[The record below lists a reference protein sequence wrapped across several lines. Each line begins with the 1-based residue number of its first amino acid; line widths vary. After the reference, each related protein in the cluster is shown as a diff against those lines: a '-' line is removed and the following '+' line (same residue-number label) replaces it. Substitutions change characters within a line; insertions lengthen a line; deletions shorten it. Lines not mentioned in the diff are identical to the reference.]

1 MANQQSYD
9 MRDRTCLV
17 TGATSGIGRETALD
31 LVRSGGR
38 VLIVARDRERGEA
51 VRSELAGA
59 AAPTGSVE
67 LFVADLAS
75 QRDVRDLAARVR
87 LGHERLDVLVHNA
100 GAVNRVRRVTADGI
114 ESTLAVNHLAPFLLT
129 ELLAPVLQATPG
141 ARVVTVSSYMHTRV
155 KQIPWEDMQSQH
167 AYSAARTYNLTKLM
181 NILFTYELARRCA
194 GTTITANALHPG
206 WPLKTNL
213 GREQHGA
220 GGMFDKITK
229 LFGSSAAKG
238 ARSSLYLA
246 SSPALVDASGG
257 YYAKCRPAT
266 SSKLSHDEV
275 TARQLWQRSAELSGT
290 TTPRAREGRR
300 QYPDG

>member
-114 ESTLAVNHLAPFLLT
+114 ESGVVPSVV
-129 ELLAPVLQATPG
+129 ELRGGGPVSELSQ
-141 ARVVTVSSYMHTRV
+141 TV
-155 KQIPWEDMQSQH
+155 E
-167 AYSAARTYNLTKLM
+167 A
-181 NILFTYELARRCA
+181 
-194 GTTITANALHPG
+194 
-206 WPLKTNL
+206 
-213 GREQHGA
+213 
-220 GGMFDKITK
+220 
-229 LFGSSAAKG
+229 
-238 ARSSLYLA
+238 
-246 SSPALVDASGG
+246 
-257 YYAKCRPAT
+257 AT
-266 SSKLSHDEV
+266 SGAAV
-275 TARQLWQRSAELSGT
+275 AMVV
-290 TTPRAREGRR
+290 
-300 QYPDG
+300 

>member
-155 KQIPWEDMQSQH
+155 KQIPWEDLQSQH

-181 NILFTYELARRCA
+181 NILFTYELARRWA
-194 GTTITANALHPG
+194 NTSVTANALHPG
-206 WPLKTNL
+206 WPLKTDL
-213 GREQHGA
+213 GREQTGPGGVFDRASKLLGA
-220 GGMFDKITK
+220 
-229 LFGSSAAKG
+229 SATKG
-238 ARSSLYLA
+238 AQTSLYLA
-246 SSPALVDASGG
+246 GSPDVTGITGQYFSRQKPAKSSA
-257 YYAKCRPAT
+257 
-266 SSKLSHDEV
+266 LSHD
-275 TARQLWQRSAELSGT
+275 TAAGQRLWEASAKLS
-290 TTPRAREGRR
+290 AA
-300 QYPDG
+300 